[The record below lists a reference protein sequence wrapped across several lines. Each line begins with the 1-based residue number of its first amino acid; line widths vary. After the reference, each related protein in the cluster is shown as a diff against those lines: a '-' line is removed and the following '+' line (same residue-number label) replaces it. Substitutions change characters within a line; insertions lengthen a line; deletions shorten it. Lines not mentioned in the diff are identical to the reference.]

1 MGRIREQKECNTY
14 RQIKYI
20 SILFNFYTLCIM
32 NKISDKVMQ
41 EKEKKRKKSKLLR
54 EEDTT
59 MSSESPKT
67 IQKTAVFLIPPPF

>member
-1 MGRIREQKECNTY
+1 
-14 RQIKYI
+14 
-20 SILFNFYTLCIM
+20 M

-41 EKEKKRKKSKLLR
+41 EKEKKGKKSKLLR

>member
-1 MGRIREQKECNTY
+1 
-14 RQIKYI
+14 
-20 SILFNFYTLCIM
+20 M
-32 NKISDKVMQ
+32 NKISDKVIMQ
-41 EKEKKRKKSKLLR
+41 EKKEKTKGKSKLLR